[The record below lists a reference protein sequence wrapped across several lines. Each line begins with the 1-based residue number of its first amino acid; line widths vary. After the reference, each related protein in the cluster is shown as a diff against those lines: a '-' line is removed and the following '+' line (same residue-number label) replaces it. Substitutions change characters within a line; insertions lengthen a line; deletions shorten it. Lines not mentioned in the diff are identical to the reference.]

1 LTRFQIGVGLRA
13 LLPTA
18 RFKEENMALR
28 VGEPV
33 SDHTVEAYVRGE
45 RAPSEFALSSHRGSW
60 IVLFFYPRD
69 FTFICPTEL
78 AAFAERHD
86 DFLRERAVVLAASTD
101 SYFSHKAWFESDPR
115 LAEVRYPV
123 IADTAHKLSRSF
135 DVLLE
140 DGATHRGTFIVDPTG
155 MLLHMSVNEHD
166 VGRSVDEVLRILQAF
181 RTGALCPADWAPGKA
196 TLTSE
201 DDWLA
206 KVFPDL
212 AGPELGSLA
221 EEAEKVSFA
230 AGDTIVSEGDAA
242 DRFYVI
248 ATGEVAI
255 TRQSPEGD
263 EIELATLGPGQFFG
277 EVGLLAETRRTAT
290 VRAVGDVELLALS
303 WQEFQETLER
313 SDRAERDFSEIVQE
327 RLAPAP

>member
-1 LTRFQIGVGLRA
+1 
-13 LLPTA
+13 
-18 RFKEENMALR
+18 MALR
-28 VGEPV
+28 VGESVP
-33 SDHTVEAYVRGE
+33 DHSMQAYVRGE
-45 RAPSEFALSSHRGSW
+45 RAPSEFSLSSHRGRW
-60 IVLFFYPRD
+60 VVLFFYPRD

-86 DFLRERAVVLAASTD
+86 DFLSERAVVLGASTD

-115 LAEVRYPV
+115 LAGVNYPV
-123 IADTAHKLSRSF
+123 IADTAHELSRSF

-140 DGATHRGTFIVDPTG
+140 DGATHRGTFVVDPTG
-155 MLLHMSVNEHD
+155 VLLHMSVNEHD
-166 VGRSVDEVLRILQAF
+166 VGRSVDEVLRILRAF

-206 KVFPDL
+206 KVFPHL
-212 AGPELGSLA
+212 AGPGLDALA
-221 EEAEKVSFA
+221 ERAEKVSVK
-230 AGDTIVSEGDAA
+230 AGDTILAEGDPA

-248 ATGEVAI
+248 ARGEVGV
-255 TRQSPEGD
+255 TRRSPEGE

-290 VRAVGDVELLALS
+290 VRAIDDVELLALS
-303 WQEFQETLER
+303 WEEFQRTLEQ
-313 SDRAERDFSEIVQE
+313 SDETDRDFSEIVQE
-327 RLAPAP
+327 RLGNPPMS